1 MKYKAKLTLTAM
13 IAALALVACSDNSDA
28 DAGATV
34 TGIAG
39 NTVTQS
45 DESQGAAGAALGA
58 FSQIVVE

>member
-1 MKYKAKLTLTAM
+1 MKHRAKLTLTAM
-13 IAALALVACSDNSDA
+13 IAALALVACSNSSDA

-34 TGIAG
+34 TGVAG

-45 DESQGAAGAALGA
+45 DDSQGAAGAALGV